1 MKHLTESQVQKLIE
15 TAEGDRNKLLF
26 TLLFQH
32 GLRISE
38 ALKLTQGSLQRGGY
52 LRVRAS
58 KKGKHTDER
67 MDPATVALWNRVA
80 QHLCP
85 NVMLF
90 PFSRQWSDTLFHR
103 YCTAA
108 KIELP
113 PRCGVHSLRHSL
125 GHLMLDAG
133 ASLPEI
139 QKALRHKSLQSTSVY
154 LEADASDVDRA
165 RARAIRGDGYP
176 SPRHGRGAADVAGR
190 HPGRDAAARRAR
202 ADDAGRAGHIETSAS
217 ALRHRWFQPNSG
229 WTVKDQN

>member
-15 TAEGDRNKLLF
+15 TAVGDRNKLLF

-38 ALKLTQGSLQRGGY
+38 ALKLTQGSMQRGGY

-67 MDPATVALWNRVA
+67 MDPATVALWNRVCE
-80 QHLCP
+80 HLCP

-103 YCTAA
+103 YCDAA

-139 QKALRHKSLQSTSVY
+139 QKALRHRSLQSTSVY
-154 LEADASDVDRA
+154 LEADASDVDNA
-165 RARAIRGDGYP
+165 RAKAIAGTVLRI
-176 SPRHGRGAADVAGR
+176 HGTVAVPEPMSLAAIQAEMQR
-190 HPGRDAAARRAR
+190 LAAL
-202 ADDAGRAGHIETSAS
+202 
-217 ALRHRWFQPNSG
+217 ALTMQAQVEAAPVEFEKEATP
-229 WTVKDQN
+229 